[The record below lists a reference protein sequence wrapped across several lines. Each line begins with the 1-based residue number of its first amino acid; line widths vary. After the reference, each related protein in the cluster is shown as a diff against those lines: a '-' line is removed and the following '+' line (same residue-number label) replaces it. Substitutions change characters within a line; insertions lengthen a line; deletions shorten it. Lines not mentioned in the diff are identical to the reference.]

1 MTRDAAARPRFGT
14 GLGDSF
20 DKRTAGVAPR

>member
-1 MTRDAAARPRFGT
+1 MTRDAAARRRFGT

-20 DKRTAGVAPR
+20 DERAAGGAPR

>member
-20 DKRTAGVAPR
+20 DKRAAGGAPR

>member
-1 MTRDAAARPRFGT
+1 MTRDAAVRPRFGT

-20 DKRTAGVAPR
+20 DKRTAGGAPR